1 MNKFNKFYKPTNE
14 FDELLVSDVYVG
26 ERESSI
32 RADFEA
38 ADAELD
44 KAIKS
49 EASIRESEDT
59 DIRDSINSLDN
70 KLTNRKTINVETISG
85 DINRYFEKL
94 IRIDNVDINELKVQ
108 LGQTIYLVEGHDD
121 ALTGY
126 HTYEEYICQ
135 NPESVTVDTLP
146 IMVRFGAVDS
156 ILARGEDVEG
166 EERQNR
172 FGSVELCHNLY
183 TTDPAV
189 WGRYFEKDL
198 DGNLIHDN
206 PKAGKAVA
214 PCALRDFV
222 INDND
227 IRRTLTDTET
237 SIRTD
242 FANADN
248 AVRAE
253 FAAADSTIRE
263 DFQAADRVI
272 NEQIVAI
279 DERTDTLETNVEYLM
294 AEVGGNELEGEV
306 ENSKSRIDKIEQIIG
321 IGDRCEICKER
332 GHCSADGK
340 CSDEHPLVDACSIL
354 CKLETVDERIEEN
367 FNSISTLDENNT
379 KEHGDINER
388 IDDANSNIE
397 ALEERTETIEE
408 AIGDVNTKDTIQWTL
423 DNINNNV
430 IPALRTE
437 LQDYSDKSEADANK
451 YTDSKIDYALLTAA
465 TKAAELDKLSIDNAL
480 VKALQEAEAADTTLE
495 NNIHNWV
502 NENFTNALDT
512 TLKIE
517 NGVANSKS
525 YTDEVKTNLEKWVSE
540 TVVNGIE
547 TDYINADNALKE
559 TCNTKLANLKETLEN
574 TIENARLEAIREAN
588 QGAVA
593 ERETA
598 KSYADGLKDSVDSDI
613 NGLRAEINKVRTD
626 AVAAIEAA
634 KEDAGNTAR
643 DYVDS
648 KVNDVIKPEIS
659 AAEISAKTHADSRI
673 AEEFTNHI
681 AEHHKFNSAIISAV
695 LPADDLSTADIDERH
710 IILRYSDLQ
719 YKLPGNIPASALT
732 IVVNSIR
739 YTGYKNGETEIV
751 QVVPDVFYRGTI
763 TNDNVDSREIEIR
776 FTGETDEKNV
786 LISITYYNN
795 SGDNNPIIYI

>member
-38 ADAELD
+38 ADAALD
-44 KAIKS
+44 NAIKA
-49 EASIRESEDT
+49 EADIRKSED
-59 DIRDSINSLDN
+59 DIIKADISSLDN
-70 KLTNRKTINVETISG
+70 KFTNRKTINVKTISG
-85 DINRYFEKL
+85 DINRYFERL
-94 IRIDNVDINELKVQ
+94 IRIENVDINELKVQ

-183 TTDPAV
+183 TNDANV
-189 WGRYFEKDL
+189 WKKYFEKDL

-222 INDND
+222 INDAD
-227 IRRTLTDTET
+227 IRTK
-237 SIRTD
+237 
-242 FANADN
+242 FAEADR
-248 AVRAE
+248 AIRAE
-253 FAAADSTIRE
+253 FADADSKIRE
-263 DFQAADRVI
+263 DFASADLNI
-272 NEQIVAI
+272 NNRI
-279 DERTDTLETNVEYLM
+279 DSIDVRTSNLETDVEYLM
-294 AEVGGNELEGEV
+294 VEVGGNEIEGEV
-306 ENSKSRIDKIEQIIG
+306 EESKSRIDKIEQIIG
-321 IGDRCEICKER
+321 MGERCDICHEN
-332 GHCSADGK
+332 GHCTVDGK
-340 CSDEHPLVDACSIL
+340 CNEEHPLTNACSIL
-354 CKLETVDERIEEN
+354 CKLERIDERIEEN
-367 FNSISTLDENNT
+367 FKTIYEFQETNSN
-379 KEHGDINER
+379 EHLQINER
-388 IDDANSNIE
+388 IDGSETRIDAVEKRTGIIE
-397 ALEERTETIEE
+397 GQ
-408 AIGDVNTKDTIQWTL
+408 IGDVNTRDTIKWTL
-423 DNINNNV
+423 FDINNNV
-430 IPALRTE
+430 IPTLRTELRTE
-437 LQDYSDKSEADANK
+437 LQNYSDKSEEDANK
-451 YTDSKIDYALLTAA
+451 YTDSKIDYALLAA
-465 TKAAELDKLSIDNAL
+465 ADKAEELDDVALS
-480 VKALQEAEAADTTLE
+480 KALEAAVSADNTLE
-495 NNIHNWV
+495 NKIHNWV
-502 NENFTNALDT
+502 NENFTNTHDT
-512 TLKIE
+512 TVEIGLA
-517 NGVANSKS
+517 VTDSKS
-525 YTDEVKTNLEKWVSE
+525 YTNEVKDDLEKLVSE
-540 TVVNGIE
+540 TATTIANNIE
-547 TDYINADNALKE
+547 TNYVLKE
-559 TCNTKLANLKETLEN
+559 TCNTKLENLKETCNTKLENLKETLESK
-574 TIENARLEAIREAN
+574 IEDARLDAIQEAK
-588 QGAVA
+588 QGAEA
-593 ERETA
+593 EREAA
-598 KSYADGLKDSVDSDI
+598 KLYAKTYVDELKASIDSDI
-613 NGLRAEINKVRTD
+613 DRLGDEINDTLAD
-626 AVAAIEAA
+626 IEQA
-634 KEDAGNTAR
+634 KEDVENTAR

-648 KVNDVIKPEIS
+648 KVNDIIIPKIS
-659 AAEISAKTHADSRI
+659 AAEESAKTHADTRI
-673 AEEFTNHI
+673 AEEITNHV

-710 IILRYSDLQ
+710 IILKYSDLQ

-739 YTGYKNGETEIV
+739 YTGYKDGETEIV